1 MRVNLADGLGAVK
14 AVAFAV
20 GCVAGER
27 ASCHTEATAIPN
39 KGAFD
44 PMPRKDER
52 EPFYRVDVAEAK
64 EMLAGDGVTV
74 IDVREPGEYQ
84 SGHIP
89 GATLLPVNSV
99 FARKDELPK
108 DKKIVFVC
116 AVGQRS
122 ALAAELAAAA
132 GLPAESLYTLDGGT
146 DAWRKAGEPVE

>member
-1 MRVNLADGLGAVK
+1 
-14 AVAFAV
+14 
-20 GCVAGER
+20 
-27 ASCHTEATAIPN
+27 
-39 KGAFD
+39 
-44 PMPRKDER
+44 MPSKDER

-64 EMLAGDGVTV
+64 DMVREPNVAV

-89 GATLLPVNSV
+89 GATLIPVNSV